1 MSCFGDGKCMKLCN
15 NPNWCLINFDH
26 ELSNLSFCK
35 TDCENECQLIPCKNT
50 LHCESAYP
58 YYFFKEGKYIK
69 NDMCNQCN
77 IFKITFLREKR
88 RCLVC
93 SDIKYMIVT
102 NCQHEMCFDCLFE
115 LEEEH
120 TNCPF
125 CGTAIEVNMIPN

>member
-93 SDIKYMIVT
+93 SDVKYMIVT
-102 NCQHEMCFDCLFE
+102 NCQHEMCYDCLFE
-115 LEEEH
+115 LDEEH

-125 CGTAIEVNMIPN
+125 CGTEIEVNMIPN